1 MSSRLFV
8 LSFVAAIAL
17 TPRIH
22 AADPAAT
29 AGTRLRDSLRNT
41 MLQMRTLQAERD
53 TLEAARV
60 ENEQKAKAV
69 TAELEALK
77 KQAATDNES
86 QQKTIG
92 SLRARVEEQD
102 RENAGLKADLDQAK
116 RATAQAAELA
126 CGKEAERAKVS
137 GQLIEA
143 QRRVADREMKNAA
156 LFRLG
161 KEILE
166 RYEKFGLG
174 TALTAKEPFV
184 GVTRVKLQNLVQD
197 YSDKLVEQKAKP

>member
-1 MSSRLFV
+1 ML
-8 LSFVAAIAL
+8 L

-22 AADPAAT
+22 AADPAASVES
-29 AGTRLRDSLRNT
+29 RLRDSLRST
-41 MLQMRTLQAERD
+41 LLQMRTLQAERD
-53 TLEAARV
+53 ALEAAKV
-60 ENEQKAKAV
+60 ENEQKAQAA

-77 KQAATDNES
+77 KQVATDNEA
-86 QQKTIG
+86 QQKAIA
-92 SLRARVEEQD
+92 SLRTRVEEQD

-116 RATAQAAELA
+116 RATAQAADLA
-126 CGKEAERAKVS
+126 RAKEAERAKLA
-137 GQLIEA
+137 GQIIEV
-143 QRRVADREMKNAA
+143 QRRVADRETRNAA

-197 YSDKLVEQKAKP
+197 YSDKLAEQRAKP